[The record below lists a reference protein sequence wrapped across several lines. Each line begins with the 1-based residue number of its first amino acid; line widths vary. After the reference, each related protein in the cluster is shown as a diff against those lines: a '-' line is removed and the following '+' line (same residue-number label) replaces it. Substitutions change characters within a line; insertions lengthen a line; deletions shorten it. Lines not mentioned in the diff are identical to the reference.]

1 MSRLTANTF
10 YYLMKIVNWGLCSL
24 FFLSAFLQ
32 YNDPDPI
39 AWMLIWGAAGVVCLL
54 YGFGSLSLIFPIA
67 LVLIGLVWAGFLL
80 PRIIETFDSIGGD
93 EVFMQATMS
102 NIIVESVREMGGL
115 LIIAVWMS
123 LLIVQKVKKNA

>member
-1 MSRLTANTF
+1 
-10 YYLMKIVNWGLCSL
+10 MKIVNWGLCSL

-80 PRIIETFDSIGGD
+80 PRIIETFDSIGWD